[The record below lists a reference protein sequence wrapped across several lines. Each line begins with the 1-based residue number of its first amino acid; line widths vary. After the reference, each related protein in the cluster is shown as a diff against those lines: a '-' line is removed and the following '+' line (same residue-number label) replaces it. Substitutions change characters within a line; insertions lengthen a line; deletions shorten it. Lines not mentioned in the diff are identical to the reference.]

1 MLEPFVVA
9 KGVGRDFPQGDRG
22 TRRVL
27 QGVDCLV
34 LPGDRIALTGPSGSG
49 KSTLLAILGGLDH
62 PTSGSVIWPGLRPM
76 RSSGRPPDVAF
87 VFQSPSLLPALDV
100 RLNVCLPLMLDGQMR
115 GMEERANEMLAAFG
129 LDALA
134 DKLPGELS
142 GGQAQRVALARA
154 LMTTPWLILADEPT
168 GQLDHPTAHHVLDT
182 LLGLISGSETALI
195 IASHDRT
202 ISEKMDTSWALDKG
216 QLETQPD
223 EELVQ

>member
-27 QGVDCLV
+27 QGIDCLV

-62 PTSGSVIWPGLRPM
+62 PTSGSVTWPGLRPM
-76 RSSGRPPDVAF
+76 RQADRPPDVAF

-100 RLNVCLPLMLDGQMR
+100 RQNVCLPLMLGGQIR
-115 GMEERANEMLAAFG
+115 GMEDRAEEMLAAFG
-129 LDALA
+129 LDPLA

-154 LMTTPWLILADEPT
+154 LMTNPRLILADEPT
-168 GQLDHPTAHHVLDT
+168 GQLDHPTAHRVLDVT
-182 LLGLISGSETALI
+182 LDLIARSETALI
-195 IASHDRT
+195 MASHDKT
-202 ISEKMDTSWALDKG
+202 VAEKMDKIWALDQG
-216 QLETQPD
+216 QLETEPD
-223 EELVQ
+223 GELVR